1 MKTFPLSDKEIQ
13 VKPATLG
20 QLAGLE
26 EHTSL
31 SVDGQNKPIG
41 TVLKVLTVIIETIP
55 QNEGVTVD
63 WLKGLSMSEM
73 TSMNEIVTY
82 FLGVDSQE

>member
-63 WLKGLSMSEM
+63 WLKGLSMSQM

>member
-1 MKTFPLSDKEIQ
+1 MKTFPISDKEIK
-13 VKPATLG
+13 VSPATLG
-20 QLAGLE
+20 QLASLE

-31 SVDGQNKPIG
+31 TVDGQNKPIG

-55 QNEGVTVD
+55 QNEGITVD
-63 WLKGLSMSEM
+63 WLKGLSMSHV
-73 TSMNEIVTY
+73 TNMNEIVTY

>member
-31 SVDGQNKPIG
+31 STDGENKPIG
-41 TVLKVLTVIIETIP
+41 TVLKVLVVIIETIP
-55 QNEGVTVD
+55 QNDGVTVD
-63 WLKGLSMSEM
+63 WLKGLTMSQM
-73 TSMNEIVTY
+73 TNMNEIVTY

>member
-20 QLAGLE
+20 QLANLE

-31 SVDGQNKPIG
+31 TVDGQNKPIG

-55 QNEGVTVD
+55 QNEGVTID
-63 WLKGLSMSEM
+63 WLQGLSMSQM

>member
-63 WLKGLSMSEM
+63 WLKGLSMSQM

-82 FLGVDSQE
+82 FLGVDSPE